1 MKGREGKKKRR
12 KDEGWRNEGKR
23 KGKVRDV
30 GVKLEPLHT
39 FVYFGLFPPLPIWDC
54 LLWSC
59 PGARSRINILAI
71 QATSCQQALSFEQC
85 ASSGWMLTNDD
96 HESNGH
102 VSASTFTST
111 KWNWANKMVRGS
123 KQVLGTADSQSPLV
137 GPHNDAPEADVVA
150 RKGFGAPI
158 AEGTRGNAMQ
168 QASGPGGNLGAG
180 LNRVL
185 RSSYSGPHGIPRGIY
200 STWGLSV
207 LGMYSGEGQRD
218 QVWFYKLCE
227 LGTPLSFF
235 KPQSPDL

>member
-1 MKGREGKKKRR
+1 MKAMVMSLLRSSLPQ
-12 KDEGWRNEGKR
+12 NETGQTR
-23 KGKVRDV
+23 
-30 GVKLEPLHT
+30 
-39 FVYFGLFPPLPIWDC
+39 
-54 LLWSC
+54 WS
-59 PGARSRINILAI
+59 
-71 QATSCQQALSFEQC
+71 E
-85 ASSGWMLTNDD
+85 
-96 HESNGH
+96 E
-102 VSASTFTST
+102 VS
-111 KWNWANKMVRGS
+111 KCWELQIPK
-123 KQVLGTADSQSPLV
+123 SPLV

-150 RKGFGAPI
+150 RKGSGAPN